1 MDKIILPKISNFNL
15 NCENQREQI
24 RFLLENLYIT
34 RVQNFGFF
42 TIFKLLGENKFPK
55 NFTHHIT
62 HLHRAINRVGLNC
75 DTFFTINLFKKRSRK
90 QEFLRW
96 INAVYIDCD
105 FKDPTLSVAD
115 KVALAKKVCLKK
127 VGFLPSI
134 MTSSGN
140 GLHLYFLFTS
150 PIKASGL
157 VRWKLVQ
164 KEFCARLQEIHADPK
179 ALDASRVLRLPGTI
193 NTKNN
198 TRCSVVYF
206 TRDKNDSDIVQRYS
220 FDELADKV
228 LPVERVVIKCRRK
241 TKAERQAEYLKKK
254 AKREQQYKENLE
266 KILKSLHAKNAK
278 AGADSELSKKMKL
291 LSTNVMRYTDL
302 MVLLDMRSKATG
314 VVPKGARNELLFWIM
329 NFACLAELV
338 NSKNFYA
345 EAEKIAKKI
354 DCCWDYESNGN
365 LSTLYGK
372 LLQHE
377 QGKTIKV
384 FNRDFPTLYTPKNDT
399 LIRRLIITDDEQNH
413 LKTLI
418 SSEKLKERN
427 KSKVKQRREKQRR
440 DKGIMSREEYL
451 QRKEDKIKVVEYF
464 KNFMTTKEMIKFL
477 GFSRSSI
484 YSYLKEIKNKKS
496 AETPVYSR
504 VQSSAYI
511 TISGY
516 ATPLRKDL
524 FCKKNIAS
532 CAEFDEKKVY
542 FCSETAIKK
551 PFYRRKELKQRNEL
565 RKEFVETFVNCNGSL
580 FPEHDEKRR
589 EFFNFS
595 KICDL
600 FRPVL
605 LDFLRLYS
613 NWDEFVRY
621 RLKHHSSHVKKLRA
635 TVQKF
640 KKERKAKEKYFKD
653 LLKQIK
659 KSMVAEKKK
668 RKANAKMKMKR
679 KMKKSKMSKNS
690 V

>member
-1 MDKIILPKISNFNL
+1 MEKIILPKISNFNL
-15 NCENQREQI
+15 QSENQREQI

-34 RVQNFGFF
+34 RSQNFGFF
-42 TIFKLLGENKFPK
+42 TIFKQLGENKFPK

-164 KEFCARLQEIHADPK
+164 KEFCDRLQEIHADPK

-206 TRDKNDSDIVQRYS
+206 TRDKDDSDIVQRYS

-345 EAEKIAKKI
+345 EAEKIAQKI

-496 AETPVYSR
+496 AETPVYPR

-516 ATPLRKDL
+516 ATPLRKEL
-524 FCKKNIAS
+524 FAKNLTL

-542 FCSETAIKK
+542 FCSESAIKK

-679 KMKKSKMSKNS
+679 KIKKSKMSKNS

>member
-15 NCENQREQI
+15 QSENQREQI

-34 RVQNFGFF
+34 RSQNFGFF
-42 TIFKLLGENKFPK
+42 TIFKQLGENKFPK

-164 KEFCARLQEIHADPK
+164 KEFCDRLQEIHADPK

-345 EAEKIAKKI
+345 EAEKIAQKI

-496 AETPVYSR
+496 AETPVYPR

-516 ATPLRKDL
+516 ATPLRKEL
-524 FCKKNIAS
+524 FAKNLTL

-542 FCSETAIKK
+542 FCSESAIKK

-679 KMKKSKMSKNS
+679 KIKKSKMSKNS

>member
-1 MDKIILPKISNFNL
+1 MEKIILPKISNFNL
-15 NCENQREQI
+15 QCENQREQI

-34 RVQNFGFF
+34 RSQNFGFF
-42 TIFKLLGENKFPK
+42 TIFKQLGENKFPK

-134 MTSSGN
+134 ITSSGN

-206 TRDKNDSDIVQRYS
+206 TRDKDDSDIVQRYS

-228 LPVERVVIKCRRK
+228 LPVERIVIKNRRK
-241 TKAERQAEYLKKK
+241 AKAEREAEYLKKK
-254 AKREQQYKENLE
+254 AKREQQNKENLE

-278 AGADSELSKKMKL
+278 AGADSELSQKMKM

-302 MVLLDMRSKATG
+302 MTLLYMRSKATG

-329 NFACLAELV
+329 NFACLSELV
-338 NSKNFYA
+338 SSKDFYA
-345 EAEKIAKKI
+345 ETAKIAKMI
-354 DCCWDYESNGN
+354 DANWDYESNGN

-440 DKGIMSREEYL
+440 ARGIMSREEYL
-451 QRKEDKIKVVEYF
+451 QRKNDKIKLVEYF

-496 AETPVYSR
+496 AETPVYPR

-524 FCKKNIAS
+524 FCTKNLAR
-532 CAEFDEKKVY
+532 CADFDEKKVY
-542 FCSETAIKK
+542 FCSVSSIKK

-635 TVQKF
+635 TVQKL

-679 KMKKSKMSKNS
+679 KIKKSKMSKNS

>member
-1 MDKIILPKISNFNL
+1 MREIILPKISNFNL
-15 NCENQREQI
+15 QSENQREQI

-62 HLHRAINRVGLNC
+62 HLHRAINCVGLNC

-105 FKDPTLSVAD
+105 FKDPTLSAAD
-115 KVALAKKVCLKK
+115 KVALAKKVCLEK

-134 MTSSGN
+134 ITSSGN

-254 AKREQQYKENLE
+254 AKREQQHKENLE
-266 KILKSLHAKNAK
+266 KILKSLHVKNAK

-302 MVLLDMRSKATG
+302 MTLLYMRSKATG

-329 NFACLAELV
+329 NFACLSELV
-338 NSKNFYA
+338 SSKDFYA
-345 EAEKIAKKI
+345 ETAKIAKMI
-354 DCCWDYESNGN
+354 DANWDYESNGN

-451 QRKEDKIKVVEYF
+451 QRKNDKIKLVEYF

-496 AETPVYSR
+496 AETPVYPR

-524 FCKKNIAS
+524 FCKQNLAR
-532 CAEFDEKKVY
+532 CADFDEKKVY
-542 FCSETAIKK
+542 FCSESAIKK

-621 RLKHHSSHVKKLRA
+621 RLKHHCSHVKKLRA
-635 TVQKF
+635 TVQMF

-679 KMKKSKMSKNS
+679 KIKKSKMSKNS

>member
-1 MDKIILPKISNFNL
+1 MNKIILPKISNFNL
-15 NCENQREQI
+15 QSENQREQI

-42 TIFKLLGENKFPK
+42 TIFKQLGENKFPK

-105 FKDPTLSVAD
+105 FKDPTLSAAD
-115 KVALAKKVCLKK
+115 KVALAKKVCLEK

-134 MTSSGN
+134 ITSSGN

-206 TRDKNDSDIVQRYS
+206 TRDKDDSDIVQRYS

-228 LPVERVVIKCRRK
+228 LPVERIVIKNRRK
-241 TKAERQAEYLKKK
+241 AKAERQAEYLKKK
-254 AKREQQYKENLE
+254 AKREQQNKENLE

-278 AGADSELSKKMKL
+278 AGADSELSQKMKM

-302 MVLLDMRSKATG
+302 MTLLYMRSKATG

-338 NSKNFYA
+338 NSKKFYA

-496 AETPVYSR
+496 AETPVYPR

-516 ATPLRKDL
+516 ATPLRKEL
-524 FCKKNIAS
+524 FCKKNLAR
-532 CAEFDEKKVY
+532 CAEFDEKKFY
-542 FCSETAIKK
+542 FCSESAIKK

-668 RKANAKMKMKR
+668 RKANAKLKMKR

>member
-34 RVQNFGFF
+34 RSQNFGFF
-42 TIFKLLGENKFPK
+42 TIFKQLGENKFPK

-206 TRDKNDSDIVQRYS
+206 TRDKDDSDIVQRYS

-345 EAEKIAKKI
+345 EAEKIAQKI

-451 QRKEDKIKVVEYF
+451 QRKNDKIKLVEYF

-496 AETPVYSR
+496 AETPVYPR

-516 ATPLRKDL
+516 ATPLRKEL
-524 FCKKNIAS
+524 FAKNLS
-532 CAEFDEKKVY
+532 LCAEFDEKKVY
-542 FCSETAIKK
+542 FCSESAIKK

-659 KSMVAEKKK
+659 KSMVAEKRK
-668 RKANAKMKMKR
+668 RKANAKLR
-679 KMKKSKMSKNS
+679 KKSKSKTSNFFR
-690 V
+690 

>member
-15 NCENQREQI
+15 QSENQREQI

-34 RVQNFGFF
+34 RSQNFGFF

-62 HLHRAINRVGLNC
+62 HLHRAINCVGLNC

-105 FKDPTLSVAD
+105 FKDPTLSAAD
-115 KVALAKKVCLKK
+115 KVALAKKVCLEK

-134 MTSSGN
+134 ITSSGN

-228 LPVERVVIKCRRK
+228 LPVERIVIKNRRK
-241 TKAERQAEYLKKK
+241 AKAERQAEYLKKK
-254 AKREQQYKENLE
+254 AKREQQNKENLE

-278 AGADSELSKKMKL
+278 AGADSELSQKMKM

-302 MVLLDMRSKATG
+302 MTLLYMRSKATG

-338 NSKNFYA
+338 NSKKFYA

-451 QRKEDKIKVVEYF
+451 QRKNDKIKLVEYF

-496 AETPVYSR
+496 AETPVYPR

-516 ATPLRKDL
+516 ATPLRKD
-524 FCKKNIAS
+524 FFAKNLAR

-542 FCSETAIKK
+542 FCSESAIKK

>member
-1 MDKIILPKISNFNL
+1 MEKIILPKISNFNL
-15 NCENQREQI
+15 QSENQREQI

-62 HLHRAINRVGLNC
+62 HLHRAINLVGLNC
-75 DTFFTINLFKKRSRK
+75 DTFFTINIFKKRSRK

-164 KEFCARLQEIHADPK
+164 KEFCNRLQEIHADPK

-206 TRDKNDSDIVQRYS
+206 TRDKDDSDIVQRYS

-228 LPVERVVIKCRRK
+228 LPVERIVIKNRRK
-241 TKAERQAEYLKKK
+241 AKAEREAAYLKRKE
-254 AKREQQYKENLE
+254 EQEKLRKERLD
-266 KILKSLHAKNAK
+266 KILKSIHAKHAEV
-278 AGADSELSKKMKL
+278 GADSEIAKKLRFQRTNIERYQDLMNL
-291 LSTNVMRYTDL
+291 LSI
-302 MVLLDMRSKATG
+302 RSKASG

-329 NFACLAELV
+329 NFACLSELV
-338 NSKNFYA
+338 SSKDFYA
-345 EAEKIAKKI
+345 ETAKIAKMI
-354 DCCWDYESNGN
+354 DANWDYESNGN
-365 LSTLYGK
+365 LSTLYEK
-372 LLQHE
+372 LKQHE
-377 QGKTIKV
+377 QGKVITAFNKQFSTI
-384 FNRDFPTLYTPKNDT
+384 YTPKTDT
-399 LIRRLIITDDEQNH
+399 LIKRLKITDEEQQQLRTLLSKDKLAEKNKN
-413 LKTLI
+413 KT
-418 SSEKLKERN
+418 
-427 KSKVKQRREKQRR
+427 KQRREKQRR

-451 QRKEDKIKVVEYF
+451 QRKNDKIKLVEYF
-464 KNFMTTKEMIKFL
+464 KNFMTTKEMIKFF

-516 ATPLRKDL
+516 ATPLRKEL
-524 FCKKNIAS
+524 FCKKNLS
-532 CAEFDEKKVY
+532 LCADFDEKKVY
-542 FCSETAIKK
+542 FCSVSSIKK

-668 RKANAKMKMKR
+668 RKANAKLKMKR
-679 KMKKSKMSKNS
+679 KIKKSKMSKNS

>member
-1 MDKIILPKISNFNL
+1 M
-15 NCENQREQI
+15 
-24 RFLLENLYIT
+24 
-34 RVQNFGFF
+34 
-42 TIFKLLGENKFPK
+42 
-55 NFTHHIT
+55 
-62 HLHRAINRVGLNC
+62 
-75 DTFFTINLFKKRSRK
+75 
-90 QEFLRW
+90 
-96 INAVYIDCD
+96 
-105 FKDPTLSVAD
+105 
-115 KVALAKKVCLKK
+115 
-127 VGFLPSI
+127 
-134 MTSSGN
+134 
-140 GLHLYFLFTS
+140 
-150 PIKASGL
+150 
-157 VRWKLVQ
+157 
-164 KEFCARLQEIHADPK
+164 
-179 ALDASRVLRLPGTI
+179 
-193 NTKNN
+193 
-198 TRCSVVYF
+198 
-206 TRDKNDSDIVQRYS
+206 
-220 FDELADKV
+220 
-228 LPVERVVIKCRRK
+228 
-241 TKAERQAEYLKKK
+241 
-254 AKREQQYKENLE
+254 
-266 KILKSLHAKNAK
+266 
-278 AGADSELSKKMKL
+278 
-291 LSTNVMRYTDL
+291 
-302 MVLLDMRSKATG
+302 
-314 VVPKGARNELLFWIM
+314 
-329 NFACLAELV
+329 
-338 NSKNFYA
+338 
-345 EAEKIAKKI
+345 
-354 DCCWDYESNGN
+354 
-365 LSTLYGK
+365 
-372 LLQHE
+372 
-377 QGKTIKV
+377 
-384 FNRDFPTLYTPKNDT
+384 
-399 LIRRLIITDDEQNH
+399 
-413 LKTLI
+413 
-418 SSEKLKERN
+418 KERN

-451 QRKEDKIKVVEYF
+451 QRKNDKIKLVEYF

-516 ATPLRKDL
+516 ATPLRKEL
-524 FCKKNIAS
+524 FAKKNLTL
-532 CAEFDEKKVY
+532 CAEVDEKKVY
-542 FCSETAIKK
+542 FCSVSSIKK

-679 KMKKSKMSKNS
+679 KIKKSKMSKNS